1 MSTTYLT
8 KDHFSVICNELKHF
22 FNKQKDPP
30 PVYAHTFFEKLE
42 SVIAIPQ
49 KTFSGNDLYKSVYEK
64 AACYLYFITK
74 LHPFNNGNKRI
85 SIVATYVFL
94 KLNSVEFL
102 VNEDRMY
109 DFAKK
114 VTNSHKKQDE
124 EFKEVVKFIRDHSM
138 SSTFLARLL
147 VLMRLR

>member
-1 MSTTYLT
+1 MSITYLT
-8 KDHFSVICNELKHF
+8 KEHFSIICLELKHF
-22 FNKQKDPP
+22 FNKLKDPP
-30 PVYAHTFFEKLE
+30 PVYAQTFFDRLE
-42 SVIAIPQ
+42 SIIAIPQ
-49 KTFSGNDLYKSVYEK
+49 KTFGGQDLYKSLNEK

-102 VNEDRMY
+102 VNENKMY

-114 VTNSHKKQDE
+114 ITNSHNKQDE
-124 EFKEVVKFIRDHSM
+124 EFKEVVKFIRDNSM